1 MPDTVCFMR
10 FVPGGAARFAGA
22 KTVLVVCLLA
32 IGSAGGLAGCTG
44 APAPIVTEAPTVA
57 PSPPETSSPSPS
69 PSATALTD
77 EELLALMPEE
87 AARDDLFGAMATA
100 QFFLEQYAPMFH
112 TGDTRVWE
120 ALSAPECTYCADALE
135 NAERVR
141 DEGWIVEG
149 GEIVVDSSRT
159 QGALTSET
167 QASIAIDADAEASTL
182 HSAASPSPTPG
193 SPARAIEF
201 GVVMSLV
208 DGRWLVREVA
218 GREA

>member
-1 MPDTVCFMR
+1 MR

-22 KTVLVVCLLA
+22 KTVLVACLLA

-44 APAPIVTEAPTVA
+44 DPAPIVTETPTLP
-57 PSPPETSSPSPS
+57 PSPTETSSPSPS

-141 DEGWIVEG
+141 DEGWTATG
-149 GEIVVDSSRT
+149 GEIVVNEAQT
-159 QGALTSET
+159 QGALTAELAAT
-167 QASIAIDADAEASTL
+167 VVIEASL
-182 HSAASPSPTPG
+182 E
-193 SPARAIEF
+193 RA
-201 GVVMSLV
+201 VLV
-208 DGRWLVREVA
+208 DAIGDETVA
-218 GREA
+218 GEQRRVDYGLELAFVAERWSVLSVVSESP

>member
-1 MPDTVCFMR
+1 MR

-22 KTVLVVCLLA
+22 KTVLVACLLA

-44 APAPIVTEAPTVA
+44 DPAPIVTKTPTLP
-57 PSPPETSSPSPS
+57 PSPTETSSTSPS

-141 DEGWIVEG
+141 DEGWTVEG
-149 GEIVVDSSRT
+149 GEIVVDASSVRASADPGVDT
-159 QGALTSET
+159 TVILTAQVAYTAMASKGGEKTDERPERSLKFGFVLVRDGA
-167 QASIAIDADAEASTL
+167 
-182 HSAASPSPTPG
+182 
-193 SPARAIEF
+193 
-201 GVVMSLV
+201 
-208 DGRWLVREVA
+208 RWLVAEVA
-218 GREA
+218 TTDA

>member
-1 MPDTVCFMR
+1 MR

-22 KTVLVVCLLA
+22 KTVLVVCLLT

-44 APAPIVTEAPTVA
+44 DPAPIVTEAPTVA
-57 PSPPETSSPSPS
+57 PSPTETSSPSPS

-141 DEGWIVEG
+141 DEGWTATG
-149 GEIVVDSSRT
+149 GEIVVNEAQT
-159 QGALTSET
+159 QGALTSER
-167 QASIAIDADAEASTL
+167 
-182 HSAASPSPTPG
+182 AASVLLDAQLEAAFVANADGDTTQSGDPG
-193 SPARAIEF
+193 DVTYGLRLELIR
-201 GVVMSLV
+201 GH
-208 DGRWLVREVA
+208 WKVA
-218 GREA
+218 GVASEDS

>member
-1 MPDTVCFMR
+1 MR

-44 APAPIVTEAPTVA
+44 DPAPIVTEMPTVA
-57 PSPPETSSPSPS
+57 PSPTVTSSPSPS

-141 DEGWIVEG
+141 DEGWTATG
-149 GEIVVDSSRT
+149 GEIVVDPARS
-159 QGALTSET
+159 QGLLDSE
-167 QASIAIDADAEASTL
+167 ASASVLIVGDLEVATLADAEGVSSQTGE
-182 HSAASPSPTPG
+182 PG
-193 SPARAIEF
+193 AVRY
-201 GVVMSLV
+201 GVVLKLIN
-208 DGRWLVREVA
+208 GQWRVA
-218 GREA
+218 AVESEDL